1 VAIMSR
7 KAEPEPPAPQT
18 CACPGASPI

>member
-7 KAEPEPPAPQT
+7 KAEPEPPAPQV
-18 CACPGASPI
+18 CAWFGASPI